1 MVEQRKAQRFD
12 LKLPLEVLS
21 KSVRR
26 DPHPGETRNLSS
38 GGVLFRANTALTL
51 GENVEYVITFPM
63 PPEAKLEVR
72 LRCVGKVVRF
82 SPDAEVAATL
92 ERYEFIRKAR

>member
-1 MVEQRKAQRFD
+1 MEEQRRAQRFE

-21 KSVRR
+21 RSVQ
-26 DPHPGETRNLSS
+26 PGAQAGETRNVSS
-38 GGVLFRANTALTL
+38 GGVLFRANAALTL
-51 GENVEYVITFPM
+51 GENVEYVITFPT
-63 PPEAKLEVR
+63 PPEAKLDVR

-92 ERYEFIRKAR
+92 ERYEFIRKAK

>member
-1 MVEQRKAQRFD
+1 MLNKKVQRGAQT
-12 LKLPLEVLS
+12 
-21 KSVRR
+21 
-26 DPHPGETRNLSS
+26 GETRNLSS

-51 GENVEYVITFPM
+51 GENVEYVITFPT
-63 PPEAKLEVR
+63 PPEVKLEVR

>member
-1 MVEQRKAQRFD
+1 LVEQRKAQRFD
-12 LKLPLEVLS
+12 LKLPLQVLS
-21 KSVRR
+21 KVQRGAQA
-26 DPHPGETRNLSS
+26 GETRNLSS
-38 GGVLFRANTALTL
+38 GGVLFKANTALTL
-51 GENVEYVITFPM
+51 GENVEYVITFPT